1 MFEGRK
7 LVIATKHGKEDVITP
22 LLEEQIGV
30 NSCVSRTLDT
40 DALGTFSGEVERIHS
55 PLETARMKCN
65 MAMDISNCDLAIAS
79 EGSFGPHPSLYFIP
93 GDDELLLFMDRLNSI
108 EIVVREISTS
118 TNFSGSFIRNVDELT
133 AFAEGAIFPSHGL
146 IIKDN
151 RDGFRDVKKGI
162 VNRDILIQ
170 TFHDFQRKYGSVY
183 VETYIRSMHNPTRMQ
198 VIRKATLKLIEKIK
212 SKCPKCELPG
222 FGISD
227 YKKGLPC
234 IVCNSPTQSTL
245 CLIHKCQ
252 GCNYSLEKFF
262 PHGKTTE
269 DAMFCDR
276 CNP

>member
-133 AFAEGAIFPSHGL
+133 AFAEGAIF
-146 IIKDN
+146 
-151 RDGFRDVKKGI
+151 
-162 VNRDILIQ
+162 
-170 TFHDFQRKYGSVY
+170 
-183 VETYIRSMHNPTRMQ
+183 
-198 VIRKATLKLIEKIK
+198 
-212 SKCPKCELPG
+212 
-222 FGISD
+222 
-227 YKKGLPC
+227 
-234 IVCNSPTQSTL
+234 
-245 CLIHKCQ
+245 
-252 GCNYSLEKFF
+252 
-262 PHGKTTE
+262 
-269 DAMFCDR
+269 
-276 CNP
+276 

>member
-7 LVIATKHGKEDVITP
+7 LVIATKHGKEDVIAP

-79 EGSFGPHPSLYFIP
+79 EGSFGPHLSLYFIP

-118 TNFSGSFIRNVDELT
+118 TNFSGSFIRNVEELL
-133 AFAEGAIFPSHGL
+133 AFAEDALFPSHGL
-146 IIKDN
+146 IIKDC
-151 RDGFRDVKKGI
+151 RDGFREVKKGI
-162 VNRDILIQ
+162 LNKDILIQ
-170 TFHDFQRKYGSVY
+170 TFHDFQSKYGSVY
-183 VETYIRSMHNPTRMQ
+183 VETDMRAMYNPTRME
-198 VIRKATLKLIEKIK
+198 VIRKATLKLIDKIK
-212 SKCPKCELPG
+212 SKCPRCELPG

-227 YKKGLPC
+227 RKTGLPC
-234 IVCNSPTQSTL
+234 NVCNAPTQSTL
-245 CLIHKCQ
+245 CLIYTCH
-252 GCNYSLEKFF
+252 GCAYSSEMFF
-262 PHGKTTE
+262 PNGKNTE
-269 DAMFCDR
+269 DAMFCDI